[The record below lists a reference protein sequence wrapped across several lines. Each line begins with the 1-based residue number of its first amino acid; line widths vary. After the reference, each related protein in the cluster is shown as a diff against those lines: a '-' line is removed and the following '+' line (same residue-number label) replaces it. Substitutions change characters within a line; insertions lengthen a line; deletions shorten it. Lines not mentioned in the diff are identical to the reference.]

1 MAILFKE
8 DWLKYPT
15 AVIDTRTKNQS
26 FVRLASVYR
35 LMGVENHAFIL
46 ALHNP
51 ALQGVDPF
59 DPDLTL
65 DQMAMVSIE
74 AKENPWYCLREL
86 LRAAPLSGIDAVPV
100 EANRGIVALWWSFFV
115 HAQIIL
121 IQPRQTGKSF
131 GADGLMAILLNIMCV
146 KTHINLMTKDD
157 DLRRKN
163 IQRIKDIIAEL
174 PKYLN
179 QVTRNDANNGEEV
192 TVGRLGNTY
201 STHVPQASKK
211 RALNMGRGL
220 TSPIFQIDEP
230 PFQVNLETALPAAL
244 ASTGAAMERAREL
257 DAPHGV
263 IFTTTAGKRD
273 DPDGKYFYRLLM
285 ESAIWSEK
293 FFDAKNI
300 DHLKEIV
307 CAQSKRGDY
316 RIAAVFNHRM
326 LGKSDDWLRQRIREA
341 LSEGDDAR
349 RDYLNE
355 WTSGNESHPLSQ
367 EVLDRI
373 NKSGEEVKYTQFF
386 DKFPYVVRWYI
397 DENAVNYKLANDL
410 IFVGIDTSDAGGGDD
425 IGLVFTDPRTGGT
438 IGAATI
444 NETNLIKVAQWFVH
458 LLKSYPKLFMIPERR
473 SSAATLIDYLLLFLP
488 EAGIDPFKRIYSRL
502 VHESEERPDQF
513 AEISR
518 PMNRR
523 DTNIY
528 VRYKR
533 EFGFATSG
541 SGINARS
548 ELYGKCLR
556 MATNRCGSLVRDRI
570 LIGQINTLTMKNG
583 RVDHEDGAHDDMIIG
598 WLLTHW
604 FMTSARTLSFYDIDS
619 RIFYSSLVITQDMDY
634 GERTK
639 ALEQIRIRRRIEE
652 IYDEL
657 MNADDDVLAMKL
669 EHELLMLDKKIVLRN
684 DDVYSIDDILRQTR
698 EARKNSKFR
707 RRLQR

>member
-1 MAILFKE
+1 MAILFGS
-8 DWLKYPT
+8 DWTKHSF
-15 AVIDTRTKNQS
+15 AIADTQTKNQS

-35 LMGVENHAFIL
+35 LMGIKNHAFIL

-51 ALQGVDPF
+51 NLQGVDPF
-59 DPDLTL
+59 DPDLTAE
-65 DQMAMVSIE
+65 QMAMIALE

-86 LRAAPLSGIDAVPV
+86 LRAAPLSGADGVPV
-100 EANRGIVALWWSFFV
+100 VANRGIIALWWSFFV

-131 GADGLMAILLNIMCV
+131 GADGLMAVLLNIMGV

-157 DLRRKN
+157 NLRRKN

-174 PKYLN
+174 PSYLI
-179 QVTRNDANNGEEV
+179 TMTKADANNGEEI
-192 TVGRLGNTY
+192 TVDQLGNTF

-220 TSPIFQIDEP
+220 TSPIFLIDEG

-273 DPDGKYFYRLLM
+273 DPDGRYFYKLLM
-285 ESAIWSEK
+285 ESAVWTEK
-293 FFDAKNI
+293 FFDIENI
-300 DHLKEIV
+300 EKLRETI
-307 CAQSKRGDY
+307 CAMTKRGDY

-341 LSEGDDAR
+341 LSEGEDAE
-349 RDYLNE
+349 RDYLNR

-373 NKSGEEVKYTQFF
+373 NKSIEEVVFTQFF
-386 DKFPYVVRWYI
+386 DKYPYVVRWYK
-397 DENAVNYKLANDL
+397 EEHEVMRKLNEGTVL
-410 IFVGIDTSDAGGGDD
+410 VGIDTSDAGGGDD
-425 IGLVFTDPRTGGT
+425 IGLVFTDASTGGT
-438 IGAATI
+438 LGGATI

-458 LLKSYPKLFMIPERR
+458 LLETYPRLFMIPERR
-473 SSAATLIDYLLLFLP
+473 SSAITIIDYLLLFLP
-488 EAGIDPFKRIYSRL
+488 EKGIDPFKRIYNRL
-502 VHESEERPDQF
+502 VHESEERHEQF
-513 AEISR
+513 LEISR

-523 DTNIY
+523 DVNVY
-528 VRYKR
+528 VRYKK
-533 EFGFATSG
+533 EFGFATSS

-556 MATNRCGSLVRDRI
+556 MATNRCGALVKDRV
-570 LIGQINTLTMKNG
+570 LIGQVNTLTMKNG

-604 FMTSARTLSFYDIDS
+604 FMTSARGMAYYDIDS

-634 GERTK
+634 GERNK
-639 ALEQIRIRRRIEE
+639 AMEQIHIRRRIEE

-657 MNADDDVLAMKL
+657 INTSDEVIVMKL
-669 EHELLMLDKKIVLRN
+669 EHELMLLDRRIVLRN